1 MKNNQ
6 TTHHIKSKLATN
18 KQKLIFLLMLII
30 SAGFLLTTLQSYLTS
45 VKTVKKTIIESE
57 LPLTSD
63 NIFSA
68 IRRDL
73 IEPTLVSSMIAN
85 DTFLHEWSISGEK
98 DIGEVTRYLS
108 QIKERY
114 RATTS
119 FFVSE
124 QTKRYYYIGG
134 LLKEI
139 SETDAHDIWYF
150 NAKKSPKLYEIV
162 VDTDQ
167 AHQNKLTIFINHKV
181 LSQNQTFLGIGG
193 VGLTVDGVSKVIDQ
207 YQQQFQRTIYFVD
220 QNGNVMLNGSQ
231 FDTNIKNIKQIPGLK
246 ELAGEV
252 FSNQNKIFAYKN
264 QDADLLLS
272 VRYLPELDW
281 YVFVEKNVNTAIV
294 DLRKTLFINLA
305 ICTLS
310 IFLVSW
316 VMRKLVN
323 YYHGELEQIAVSDSL
338 TGLPNRMYLELIA
351 KASISESKR
360 RAEALSLLIIDMDHF
375 KLVNDQFGHL
385 AGDDVL
391 RNLSATMKGCLR
403 ESDFI
408 CRWGG
413 EEFVALLKGCN
424 ENDAKAMAEKIRQA
438 VESKETKYGTN
449 IIKLTISIGVSQW
462 HKDEQFDQLIH
473 RADMALMEAK
483 RLGRNRVVTA

>member
-1 MKNNQ
+1 MRNNQ
-6 TTHHIKSKLATN
+6 TAHHIKSKLTST
-18 KQKLIFLLMLII
+18 KQRLILLLMLII
-30 SAGFLLTTLQSYLTS
+30 SAGFLLTTLQSYFTS
-45 VKTVKKTIIESE
+45 VNTVRRTIIDSE

-85 DTFLHEWSISGEK
+85 DTFLHDWSISGEK
-98 DIGEVTRYLS
+98 NIDEVTRYLS

-114 RATTS
+114 HATTS

-124 QTKRYYYIGG
+124 QTRRYYYIGG

-139 SETDAHDIWYF
+139 SETDPHDVWYF
-150 NAKKSPKLYEIV
+150 NAKKSSKLYEID

-167 AHQNKLTIFINHKV
+167 AHQNKLTIFINYKV
-181 LSQNQTFLGIGG
+181 ISQDQTFLGIGG
-193 VGLTVDGVSKVIDQ
+193 VGLTVDGVSKLIDQ

-220 QNGNVMLNGSQ
+220 QHGDVMLTGNQ
-231 FDTNIKNIKQIPGLK
+231 FDASVKNIKQIPGLK
-246 ELAGEV
+246 DLAGKV
-252 FSNQNKIFAYKN
+252 FLNKDEIFAYTK

-281 YVFVEKNVNTAIV
+281 YVFVEKNVSNAIV
-294 DLRKTLFINLA
+294 DLRQTLFINLA
-305 ICTLS
+305 ICALS

-316 VMRKLVN
+316 LMRKIVN
-323 YYHGELEQIAVSDSL
+323 YYHGELEEIAVSDSL
-338 TGLPNRMYLELIA
+338 TGLPNRMYLELVA
-351 KASISESKR
+351 KVAISESKR
-360 RAEALSLLIIDMDHF
+360 KSEALSLLIIDMDHF
-375 KLVNDQFGHL
+375 KTVNDRYGHL

-391 RNLSATMKGCLR
+391 RELSATMKGCLR

-413 EEFVALLKGCN
+413 EEFVVLLKGCH
-424 ENDAKAMAEKIRQA
+424 ENDAKAMAEKIRLA
-438 VESKETKYGTN
+438 VERKE
-449 IIKLTISIGVSQW
+449 IKHGSHQITLAISLGVSQW
-462 HKDEQFDQLIH
+462 HEDEQFEQLIH
-473 RADMALMEAK
+473 RADMALMKAK
-483 RLGRNRVVTA
+483 EMGRNRIVVA

>member
-6 TTHHIKSKLATN
+6 TAHHIKGKLATS
-18 KQKLIFLLMLII
+18 KQRLMLLLMLII
-30 SAGFLLTTLQSYLTS
+30 SAGFLLTTLQSYFNS

-85 DTFLHEWSISGEK
+85 DTFLHEWSISGEQN
-98 DIGEVTRYLS
+98 IGEITRYLG

-114 RATTS
+114 HATTS

-124 QTKRYYYIGG
+124 QTQRYYYVGG
-134 LLKEI
+134 VLKEI
-139 SETDAHDIWYF
+139 SETDTHDVWYF
-150 NAKKSPKLYEIV
+150 KAKESPKLYEIV

-181 LSQNQTFLGIGG
+181 ISQDQQFLGIGG

-220 QNGNVMLNGSQ
+220 QQGNIMLTGNQ

-246 ELAGEV
+246 DITGEV
-252 FSNQNKIFAYKN
+252 FSNQNEIFAYKN

-316 VMRKLVN
+316 LMRKIVN
-323 YYHGELEQIAVSDSL
+323 YYHGELEEIAVSDSL
-338 TGLPNRMYLELIA
+338 TGLPNRMYLELVA
-351 KASISESKR
+351 KVAISESKR
-360 RAEALSLLIIDMDHF
+360 KSEALSLLIIDMDHF
-375 KLVNDQFGHL
+375 KKVNDQFGHL

-391 RNLSATMKGCLR
+391 RELSATMKGCLR

-413 EEFVALLKGCN
+413 EEFVVLLKGCH
-424 ENDAKAMAEKIRQA
+424 EADAKAMAEKIRLA
-438 VESKETKYGTN
+438 VERQEIKYGSHQ
-449 IIKLTISIGVSQW
+449 IALTISLGVSQW
-462 HKDEQFDQLIH
+462 RENEQFEQLIH
-473 RADMALMEAK
+473 RADMALMKAK
-483 RLGRNRVVTA
+483 ELGRNRVVVA